1 LRASNGCGDGSFKDM
16 LMLLKNM
23 LPQGNI
29 VLEIVYKAKQIIYPL
44 GLMVEKSTRARMIAL
59 YIVGLSTKTL
69 RNVISESSTRVPRV
83 TG

>member
-29 VLEIVYKAKQIIYPL
+29 VLEIVYEAKQIIYPL
-44 GLMVEKSTRARMIAL
+44 GLEVEKIYTCKNDCIIYRGAEYEDLEKCHI
-59 YIVGLSTKTL
+59 
-69 RNVISESSTRVPRV
+69 RV
-83 TG
+83 